1 MGIIKWCFCPTKKG
15 MAENCNDKKQN
26 FENTCYEELKPISD
40 ADKEYNDVNQRGI
53 TDTVV

>member
-26 FENTCYEELKPISD
+26 FENACYEELKPISD
-40 ADKEYNDVNQRGI
+40 ADKEYNDVNQRGT